1 MPAPPFNGVYV
12 TATGA
17 FYPGEPVD
25 NDQIDDYVAP
35 LNGGSSRLKRR
46 ILAENGIKQ
55 RYYSTGPSGE
65 TRFSAARMAAEA
77 VRACLGG
84 AGITSEQVDM
94 LCTGTSGGDA
104 SLPGFANMVQGEL
117 SAPPMTTSSHSGVC
131 AAGLAALSHAAM
143 ALDARRAARA
153 VVATSDAP
161 SRLFKRSRFA
171 SRGYNIDFEAHFLRW
186 MLSDAAG
193 AWLLETRPRG
203 ALSLKLI
210 AVHLRSFSGD
220 YPVCM
225 QVGLAADSRQ
235 SYLDYESFAAAE
247 ADGAYALRQN
257 IRLLPHLFDLGI
269 HEYVRLAKAGWL
281 DPRRV
286 DHFLCHYSSERFAPV
301 VRDLLDKAG
310 LTIPPEHWYSN
321 LTTRGNTGAASI
333 FVMLDDFLRDRAVK
347 PGERILCF
355 VPESGRF
362 TVGYVLFEAVD
373 PADAMAADAMSAAVG
388 MSAPIGT
395 SAPIAVPEPV
405 GIAPVPPPHDP
416 DTAADPLVRTLLRE
430 LASVWHDYRSRAWR
444 APIVARITRAEVT
457 HDDLV
462 RWMGDWIPQ
471 VQQGSIWMR
480 KAVAG
485 LDDRHAAL
493 RELVTAHANDEQY
506 DFRILFEDYRR
517 AGGPVARIEDLRRNA
532 GGEALNAYLHARAER
547 PNAIGLLGA
556 IYIIEGTGRRIVP
569 ALLPELRRQL
579 ALPLEAVR
587 FLHYHGE
594 NDVNHLER
602 WLRCAEHVLRVGGQ
616 AAVDDIVAT
625 ARDTAQ
631 LYLMQL
637 EAVG

>member
-1 MPAPPFNGVYV
+1 MPTPHFNGVYV

-17 FYPGEPVD
+17 FYPGDAVG

-35 LNGGSSRLKRR
+35 LNGASSRLKRR
-46 ILAENGIKQ
+46 VLAENGIQQ
-55 RYYSTGPSGE
+55 RYYSTGPNGE

-77 VRACLGG
+77 VRACLG
-84 AGITSEQVDM
+84 AARVSTDQVDM

-117 SAPPMTTSSHSGVC
+117 AAPPMTTSSHSGVC
-131 AAGLAALSHAAM
+131 AAGLAALTHAAM
-143 ALDARRAARA
+143 ALEARRASRA
-153 VVATSDAP
+153 VVATSEVP

-171 SRGYNIDFEAHFLRW
+171 SRGYDIDFDAHFLRW

-193 AWLLETRPRG
+193 AWLLETAPRG
-203 ALSLKLI
+203 ALSLKLLG
-210 AVHLRSFSGD
+210 VHLRSFSGD

-225 QVGLAADSRQ
+225 QVGLAADSRR

-257 IRLLPHLFDLGI
+257 IRLLPNLFDLGI
-269 HEYVRLAKAGWL
+269 HEYVRLVQAGWL
-281 DPRRV
+281 DPRRI
-286 DHFLCHYSSERFAPV
+286 DHFLCHYSSQRFASV

-310 LTIPPEHWYSN
+310 LTIPDERWYSN
-321 LTTRGNTGAASI
+321 LKTRGNTGAASI
-333 FVMLDDFLRDRAVK
+333 FVMLDDFLRDRVLK
-347 PGERILCF
+347 PGERVFCF

-362 TVGYVLFEAVD
+362 TVGYVLFEVVGPGAAETAATQNVSTA
-373 PADAMAADAMSAAVG
+373 PHPIPTPGAIAMPDA
-388 MSAPIGT
+388 
-395 SAPIAVPEPV
+395 
-405 GIAPVPPPHDP
+405 IAPPPPPHDP
-416 DTAADPLVRTLLRE
+416 DTAQDPLMRTLLRE
-430 LASVWHDYRSRAWR
+430 LAGVWHEYRSRAWR
-444 APIVARITRAEVT
+444 APIVARITRGHVT
-457 HDDLV
+457 HTDLV
-462 RWMGDWIPQ
+462 HWMGDWIPQ

-480 KAVAG
+480 KAIAG
-485 LDDRHAAL
+485 LDDRYAAL

-506 DFRILFEDYRR
+506 DFRILFDDYRR
-517 AGGPVARIEDLRRNA
+517 AGGPVARIEDLRRNP

-556 IYIIEGTGRRIVP
+556 IYIIEGTGQRIVP

-594 NDVNHLER
+594 NDVNHLAR
-602 WLRCAEHVLRVGGQ
+602 WLKCAEHAIAVGRQ
-616 AAVDDIVAT
+616 AAVDDIIAS